1 MANPAIQPA
10 PSRITLRSEYFIGL
24 FGLSLLVHTIILVF
38 TVAGI

>member
-1 MANPAIQPA
+1 MATLTINRA
-10 PSRITLRSEYFIGL
+10 PSMTTLWSKSFIGL